1 MDTWKQRSLTYWT
14 VQTSQLPLEG
24 WEAIH
29 IDSICA
35 AKWVPENRQS
45 PSEDSLWD
53 GRGGGITPFV
63 MGEWGLIST
72 LSLALCVLK
81 TSSQQSSALSWPASL
96 SLLSLLLGPL
106 SPFFTLNF
114 SFLDSW
120 AFSREA
126 SLAFTS
132 LLPTLSLPPA
142 SLPHLIRS
150 GVGQPP
156 LPFPVVTEVFPHVQS
171 VTRAAELIFFGS
183 QCIAFSP
190 SPLLL
195 SIPPHFSTGLP
206 QCPQIHLPLSNPLP
220 GWHLNN
226 LPKMKA

>member
-29 IDSICA
+29 IASICA

-45 PSEDSLWD
+45 PSEDSFWD

-63 MGEWGLIST
+63 MGEWGLIPT
-72 LSLALCVLK
+72 LSLALCVLE

-96 SLLSLLLGPL
+96 SLLSLFLGPL

-132 LLPTLSLPPA
+132 LASYSLTAPCLPA
-142 SLPHLIRS
+142 SSHKVWGRS
-150 GVGQPP
+150 ASTAFSSSYWGLSPCPVGNQSCWTYFLWVPMHR
-156 LPFPVVTEVFPHVQS
+156 LFPFPFAFFQSLLISQLGYHNALKFTSLSAILFPVD
-171 VTRAAELIFFGS
+171 I
-183 QCIAFSP
+183 
-190 SPLLL
+190 
-195 SIPPHFSTGLP
+195 
-206 QCPQIHLPLSNPLP
+206 
-220 GWHLNN
+220 
-226 LPKMKA
+226 